1 VKLKEIE
8 ELQDLKDPRSR
19 EIEIMVNQPRIAR
32 NSKKNGFAGASQGS
46 SIGRGMVALA
56 LAFCMSGVA
65 QAGQEQ
71 QQQGQQQGQQQDEK
85 QAQGQGQD
93 QQQGQ
98 TQDGTQ
104 PAAKPRPVY
113 PSQDADKPPYAQDRQ
128 MQNGQGGP
136 KGPSQNPPYPPQGN
150 QGAKPGQSYPYP
162 PQGGPGGQ
170 GDQAGL
176 AAQAA
181 QYAQPVPAALTV
193 PPGTIV
199 FIRTGNYL
207 SSDTSKVGDP
217 FTGTLEK
224 PIVVNG
230 WVVARRGQVVSGVVK
245 EAVRAGKVTGVSR
258 LGVEVTDLTV
268 VDGQQVPVLTELWK
282 ASAGT
287 SHGQDAGTI
296 ATTTAVGAGIGAA
309 VGWGVGAAIGA
320 GAGAVAGIATVLLT
334 RGHPTILPPETP
346 LSFRLVDPVKID
358 TTNGQQAF
366 FPVSQEDYDGERMV
380 RRGPPPAGGYP
391 GYPCGPY
398 APCYAYPGYG
408 YPAYVYPGVAVGFY
422 GWGPRYYGGYY
433 GGYRGG
439 YYGRYGYH
447 R

>member
-1 VKLKEIE
+1 
-8 ELQDLKDPRSR
+8 
-19 EIEIMVNQPRIAR
+19 MVNQSRIAK
-32 NSKKNGFAGASQGS
+32 NSRESGFTRVSKGGS
-46 SIGRGMVALA
+46 IWRGTVALA
-56 LAFCMSGVA
+56 LAFCMSGVV

-71 QQQGQQQGQQQDEK
+71 QQGQSQGQQQD
-85 QAQGQGQD
+85 QQQGQGQY

-104 PAAKPRPVY
+104 AAPKPRPVY
-113 PSQDADKPPYAQDRQ
+113 PSQDAGKPPYAQDRQ
-128 MQNGQGGP
+128 MQSGP
-136 KGPSQNPPYPPQGN
+136 AGPSGPGQNAPYPSQGN
-150 QGAKPGQSYPYP
+150 QGQRPGLNYPYP
-162 PQGGPGGQ
+162 PQSGPGGQ
-170 GDQAGL
+170 GDQAAL

-181 QYAQPVPAALTV
+181 QYAQPVPATLTV

-199 FIRTGNYL
+199 FIRTDNYL
-207 SSDTSKVGDP
+207 SSDKSKVGDP

-258 LGVEVTDLTV
+258 LGVEITDVTA

-282 ASAGT
+282 GSAGT

-334 RGHPTILPPETP
+334 RGHPTVLPPETP

-358 TTNGQQAF
+358 TTKGQQAF
-366 FPVSQEDYDGERMV
+366 FPFSQEDFEGGRMV

-408 YPAYVYPGVAVGFY
+408 YPGYLYPGVAVGFY

>member
-1 VKLKEIE
+1 
-8 ELQDLKDPRSR
+8 
-19 EIEIMVNQPRIAR
+19 MVNQPRIPR
-32 NSKKNGFAGASQGS
+32 NSRENGFARASHGGS
-46 SIGRGMVALA
+46 IWRGTVALA

-65 QAGQEQ
+65 QAEQQQEQ
-71 QQQGQQQGQQQDEK
+71 Q
-85 QAQGQGQD
+85 QGQGQD

-104 PAAKPRPVY
+104 PTPKPRPAY
-113 PSQDADKPPYAQDRQ
+113 PSQDADKPPYSQDRQ
-128 MQNGQGGP
+128 MQSGQASPSGPGQNGP
-136 KGPSQNPPYPPQGN
+136 FPPQGN
-150 QGAKPGQSYPYP
+150 QGQRPGQNYPYP

-170 GDQAGL
+170 GDQAAL

-181 QYAQPVPAALTV
+181 QYAQPVPGTLTV
-193 PPGTIV
+193 PPGMIV
-199 FIRTGNYL
+199 FIRTDNYL

-258 LGVEVTDLTV
+258 LGVEITDLTV

-346 LSFRLVDPVKID
+346 LNFRLVDPVKID
-358 TTNGQQAF
+358 TTKGQQAF
-366 FPVSQEDYDGERMV
+366 FPVSQEDYEGGRMV